1 MYFHARGQEFTEM
14 SREEAKAYQFEAT
27 NRDVEFLAMHYLEK
41 SEFYEDAKSHILIV
55 KSKG

>member
-14 SREEAKAYQFEAT
+14 NLEEAKVYQFKAA
-27 NRDVEFLAMHYLEK
+27 NRDVGFLTMHQLGK
-41 SEFYEDAKSHILIV
+41 SEFCEDAKSHILKM